1 MDNLFAQTN
10 STKLLEKDFERVLD
24 FYEKFSESVIFQDTE
39 ERKIKL
45 YDKFTKI
52 LKLKIPENSRKRA
65 IESEK
70 GEAAKKRKLNQI
82 KIPQVPDEIWLK
94 IMNFMGSQTIFANFA
109 LVCKKFHR
117 LTLDSGAVKGIK
129 LCNIKSSE
137 KYKNAMKVLKRSKN
151 VDRVQIEY
159 SSTYCSNFITQAFK
173 SNPKLKSLIVNSECR
188 KVEEEDWFKFT
199 KSIKKVFGKHLE
211 KMALGAIDLNDSQDD
226 IMKEILC
233 QKNLKTLHLSQIYDT
248 NIVINFLNLLPKNCK
263 KLSDVNFSY
272 IICNDVNRIQLAFD
286 NFFEEAKENLKIL
299 KCPRVYHDDG
309 IVFIPNSRWEIILKN
324 LSLCQNLEVLEI
336 LDASFIS
343 NATFPII
350 SKLPNLKRLTL
361 KALQNVGNELDT
373 LFQNMN
379 LEKLEYLHIQ
389 GLYHLSLEALSN
401 RKPSN
406 LKEIWISTGMNLK
419 LQESTLNN
427 LKNCP
432 KLKKI
437 GLKWSNLDAIST
449 YQLQEFNKNIALFI
463 IQTHYDDQWIKFEN
477 LVLEFTFHRKIAKI
491 D

>member
-1 MDNLFAQTN
+1 M
-10 STKLLEKDFERVLD
+10 
-24 FYEKFSESVIFQDTE
+24 
-39 ERKIKL
+39 
-45 YDKFTKI
+45 
-52 LKLKIPENSRKRA
+52 
-65 IESEK
+65 
-70 GEAAKKRKLNQI
+70 
-82 KIPQVPDEIWLK
+82 
-94 IMNFMGSQTIFANFA
+94 
-109 LVCKKFHR
+109 
-117 LTLDSGAVKGIK
+117 
-129 LCNIKSSE
+129 
-137 KYKNAMKVLKRSKN
+137 
-151 VDRVQIEY
+151 
-159 SSTYCSNFITQAFK
+159 
-173 SNPKLKSLIVNSECR
+173 
-188 KVEEEDWFKFT
+188 
-199 KSIKKVFGKHLE
+199 
-211 KMALGAIDLNDSQDD
+211 
-226 IMKEILC
+226 
-233 QKNLKTLHLSQIYDT
+233 
-248 NIVINFLNLLPKNCK
+248 
-263 KLSDVNFSY
+263 SDVNFSS
-272 IICNDVNRIQLAFD
+272 IICDDVKIIQSAFD
-286 NFFEEAKENLKIL
+286 KFFDEAKENLKSF
-299 KCPRVYHDDG
+299 KCHSVINYNN
-309 IVFIPNSRWEIILKN
+309 FQNQRWEQILKN

-336 LDASFIS
+336 LDTSFIS
-343 NATFPII
+343 NATLTII

-477 LVLEFTFHRKIAKI
+477 LVLEFTFHRKISQI